1 MALTNPR
8 DRVPVSLPVI
18 RKVTGNDTL
27 VEAEDTGTIT
37 LAISHPTG
45 LFSGRIK
52 ATGLE
57 AAPAALT
64 VGWGFPSKS
73 RKLPVYVNATYLDYA
88 VNSFTRFAA
97 LNIATLANATWYD
110 FFLTDP
116 DDPKALP
123 LIPDDEELLIY
134 LTYTGTA
141 GNSVLVEV
149 EMEYESWA
157 DRAVEVA

>member
-18 RKVTGNDTL
+18 CKVTGNDTL
-27 VEAEDTGTIT
+27 AEDADTGTIT
-37 LAISHPTG
+37 LALSHPTG

-64 VGWGFPSKS
+64 VGWGFTSKS
-73 RKLPVYVNATYLDYA
+73 RKLPVYVNATAVDYA
-88 VNSFTRFAA
+88 VNNFVIFAA
-97 LNIATLANATWYD
+97 LNTATLTNATWYD

-116 DDPKALP
+116 DDPKAFP

-141 GNSVLVEV
+141 GDSVLVNV
-149 EMEYESWA
+149 ELEYESWS